1 MDYLADTNILVRAV
15 HKSDPN
21 FRLARGSLK
30 LLVGRGHT
38 LCLVAQNI
46 IEFWSVCTRPV
57 DANGLG
63 FGIAR
68 TRRYVLHLE
77 SSMDFLPDTPA
88 IYTEWLRLVTA
99 QPVTGRQVHDARI
112 VAAMKVHGLSNI
124 LTFNVSDFK
133 RYPQINAVH
142 PERVEAD

>member
-63 FGIAR
+63 FSIAR

>member
-1 MDYLADTNILVRAV
+1 
-15 HKSDPN
+15 
-21 FRLARGSLK
+21 
-30 LLVGRGHT
+30 
-38 LCLVAQNI
+38 
-46 IEFWSVCTRPV
+46 
-57 DANGLG
+57 
-63 FGIAR
+63 
-68 TRRYVLHLE
+68 
-77 SSMDFLPDTPA
+77 MDFLPDTPA